1 MHRRFRLALPLLL
14 ALLAGFDAAPAQARD
29 LVEPVLHVP
38 AGQPGGPEVALTLD
52 ACTGDVDHRILD
64 VLIAHDIAATIFVTG
79 RWLKRN
85 AATMTILLAH
95 PELFE
100 IEDHGLN
107 HVPAV
112 LGTEKPYGLA
122 PAGTI
127 DAVLGEVDGGA
138 RMLKA
143 ATGIAPHW
151 YRDATALYSP
161 AAMDAITADH
171 FRIAGFSLNADYG
184 ASLPAP
190 KAELRILSASD
201 GDVIIAHINQP
212 TRASGAGIAKGLV
225 ELQAKGFRFVK
236 LSDALPE

>member
-1 MHRRFRLALPLLL
+1 MSFPLLPLATAVLL
-14 ALLAGFDAAPAQARD
+14 ASLAATPSLAGD
-29 LVEPVLHVP
+29 LVEPALRVP
-38 AGQPGGPEVALTLD
+38 AGLPDGPEVALTFD

-64 VLIAHDIAATIFVTG
+64 TLVEHRIAATIFVTG

-85 AATMTILLAH
+85 AAAMDTLLAH
-95 PELFE
+95 PDLFE

-112 LGTEKPYGLA
+112 LGAEKPYGLT

-127 DAVLGEVDGGA
+127 DAVLREVDGGA
-138 RMLKA
+138 KLVKA
-143 ATGIAPHW
+143 ATGRTPHW

-171 FRIAGFSLNADYG
+171 FRIAGFTLNADYG

-190 KAELRILSASD
+190 KAEIRILSAAD

-212 TRASGAGIAKGLV
+212 NRASGAGIARGLV
-225 ELQAKGFRFVK
+225 ELQKKGFHFVK

>member
-1 MHRRFRLALPLLL
+1 MPSPRLSLAAAALLL
-14 ALLAGFDAAPAQARD
+14 AGLAAAPAFAGD
-29 LVEPVLHVP
+29 LVEPTLHIPSGLP
-38 AGQPGGPEVALTLD
+38 AGPEVALTFD

-64 VLIAHDIAATIFVTG
+64 ALVEHKIAATIFVTG

-85 AATMTILLAH
+85 AATMQTLLAH
-95 PELFE
+95 PDLFE

-107 HVPAV
+107 HIPAV
-112 LGTEKPYGLA
+112 LGSEKPYGLA

-127 DAVLGEVDGGA
+127 GAVLREVDGGA

-143 ATGIAPHW
+143 ATGQTPHW

-184 ASLPAP
+184 ASIPAH
-190 KAELRILSASD
+190 KAELRILSAAD

-212 TRASGAGIAKGLV
+212 TRASGEGIAKGVV

-236 LSDALPE
+236 LSDALRG